1 MRELRMPKG
10 WIHIGTNAFEFGN
23 TETKAEKSRREKKV
37 NDIIRSTKVTKP
49 IMVET
54 KGVITFIAQDLIDE
68 GDKAAVAKKARKD
81 NLMTAFAE
89 KKLKSKSLI
98 REAQGYNKKKQSN
111 KQVKP
116 V

>member
-10 WIHIGTNAFEFGN
+10 WIHIGTNAFEFGHN
-23 TETKAEKSRREKKV
+23 ETKVERVRREQKF
-37 NDIIRSTKVTKP
+37 NNAIRSTKVTKP

-98 REAQGYNKKKQSN
+98 REAQGYNKKKQGN
-111 KQVKP
+111 KQTKSV
-116 V
+116 

>member
-10 WIHIGTNAFEFGN
+10 WVHIGTNAFEFGN
-23 TETKAEKSRREKKV
+23 TETKAEKLRREKKA

-49 IMVET
+49 VMVET
-54 KGVITFIAQDLIDE
+54 KGVITFVAQDLIEE
-68 GDKAAVAKKARKD
+68 GNAAAAAKSSRKAS
-81 NLMTAFAE
+81 LMSAFAE

-98 REAQGYNKKKQSN
+98 REAQGYNKKKQGN

-116 V
+116 A